1 MTFPVRKTLVIMG
14 KAPGMCA
21 ITRESFLA
29 QVHILLKVAGLESS
43 DTFERLHKIGK
54 PVDMPDAMVPVEMLL
69 TRISVPEDPWAQEVI
84 KEALAMLPPGEFVV
98 TRVD

>member
-1 MTFPVRKTLVIMG
+1 
-14 KAPGMCA
+14 
-21 ITRESFLA
+21 
-29 QVHILLKVAGLESS
+29 
-43 DTFERLHKIGK
+43 
-54 PVDMPDAMVPVEMLL
+54 MPDAMVPVEMLL